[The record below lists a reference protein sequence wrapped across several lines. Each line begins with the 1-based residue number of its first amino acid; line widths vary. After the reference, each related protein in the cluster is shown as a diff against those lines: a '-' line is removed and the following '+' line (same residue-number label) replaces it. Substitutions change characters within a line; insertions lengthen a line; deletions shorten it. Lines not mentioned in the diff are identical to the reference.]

1 MEKADSHL
9 EASLEELNGRV
20 NALEADGDER
30 GLVEAYLNR
39 GCVLAMMGDRTSAM
53 DDLMSASELADGLGD
68 VDPGT
73 FVKIHC
79 EIADLLFEQGA
90 DPLEEYSIAITRLD
104 SLNPG
109 SFRYDRRSVVRMCL
123 LAAGQLIDS
132 EHPDDA
138 YAFIMKGLSETEA
151 TDPWSQNR
159 RLELFNIAAEADDMM
174 NDVRGSVSRYS
185 EAVEVGTSLLE
196 NGALEDTDQI
206 VLSLAMRASGESDL
220 GMLDNAVADLTAAVG
235 ILEGLLENH
244 SLPDTEPLISLHHD
258 LAGAL
263 MKSGRIEEAEK
274 HLIRAME
281 IGIGA
286 SASDLAR
293 RRFADGL
300 TDPSRGE
307 LGGVRGRVFGVR
319 PIA

>member
-20 NALEADGDER
+20 NALESGGDPNE
-30 GLVEAYLNR
+30 LMEAYANR
-39 GCVLAMMGDRTSAM
+39 GCVLAMMGYRTSAL
-53 DDLMSASELADGLGD
+53 DDLSAAAEISDSLDS
-68 VDPGT
+68 VDAGT

-79 EIADLLFEQGA
+79 EIAQLIYEQGG
-90 DPLEEYSIAITRLD
+90 DPIEEYSLAVTRLD
-104 SLNPG
+104 SFGPK
-109 SFRYDRRSVVRMCL
+109 SFRYDRRSIVRMCL
-123 LAAGQLIDS
+123 IAAGELIDT

-151 TDPWSQNR
+151 MDPWSQNR
-159 RLELFNIAAEADDMM
+159 RLELFNIAAEADDAL

-185 EAVEVGTSLLE
+185 EAIEVGTSLLE
-196 NGALEDTDQI
+196 NGTLEDTDQI
-206 VLSLAMRASGESDL
+206 VLALAMRASGESDL

-244 SLPDTEPLISLHHD
+244 TLPDTEPLMSLHHD

-263 MKSGRIEEAEK
+263 MKVGKMEEAEK

-286 SASDLAR
+286 SASDR
-293 RRFADGL
+293 
-300 TDPSRGE
+300 SRS
-307 LGGVRGRVFGVR
+307 GRWFSGAIAFVFPWCDR
-319 PIA
+319 LL

>member
-20 NALEADGDER
+20 NALESGDDPEA
-30 GLVEAYLNR
+30 LTEAYLNR
-39 GCVLAMMGDRTSAM
+39 GCVLAMMGYRTSAL
-53 DDLMSASELADGLGD
+53 DDLTSATEIADSLES

-79 EIADLLFEQGA
+79 EIASLIYEQGG
-90 DPLEEYSIAITRLD
+90 DPIEEYSVAITRLD
-104 SLNPG
+104 AFGPR
-109 SFRYDRRSVVRMCL
+109 SFRYDRRSVVRMCMT
-123 LAAGQLIDS
+123 AAGELIDS

-151 TDPWSQNR
+151 MDPWSQNR

-174 NDVRGSVSRYS
+174 NDVRGSVARYS
-185 EAVEVGTSLLE
+185 EAIEIGSSLLE
-196 NGALEDTDQI
+196 NGTLEDTDQI
-206 VLSLAMRASGESDL
+206 VLALAMRASGESDL

-244 SLPDTEPLISLHHD
+244 TLPDTEPLMSLHHD

-263 MKSGRIEEAEK
+263 MKVGKIEEAEK

-286 SASDLAR
+286 SASDR
-293 RRFADGL
+293 SRCDGRFSGA
-300 TDPSRGE
+300 
-307 LGGVRGRVFGVR
+307 
-319 PIA
+319 IAFESPWCDRLLKI